1 MCIPVP
7 RRPNFSIDTEIVAVW
22 SKVLKNL
29 MSNMHGMVPNI
40 VAFGKWLKS
49 SAGNVK
55 YKDSLDLVKA
65 ELSST
70 ESNLRIIKNYAVVLT
85 AVREVR
91 LKNVFFFSFI
101 LIFIQP
107 GTFIYARR
115 LFMILQ
121 TINFPWAFTSETY
134 VIPHCIVLYCIVF

>member
-1 MCIPVP
+1 MFIPVP

-55 YKDSLDLVKA
+55 CKDNLDLVKA

-91 LKNVFFFSFI
+91 LKNVFF
-101 LIFIQP
+101 
-107 GTFIYARR
+107 
-115 LFMILQ
+115 LFHFNIHS
-121 TINFPWAFTSETY
+121 TR
-134 VIPHCIVLYCIVF
+134 